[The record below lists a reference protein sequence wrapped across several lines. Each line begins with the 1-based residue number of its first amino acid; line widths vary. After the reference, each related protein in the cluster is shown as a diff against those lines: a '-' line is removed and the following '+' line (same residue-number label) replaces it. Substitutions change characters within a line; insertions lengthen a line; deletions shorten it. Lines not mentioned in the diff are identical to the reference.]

1 MILPSIN
8 VFSVPG
14 TVTLSGV
21 DAVFEVVIYLSIADA
36 ATGLNL

>member
-14 TVTLSGV
+14 IVTPSGV
-21 DAVFEVVIYLSIADA
+21 DAVFEVVICLSIADA